1 MPGDKTT
8 RTTTDRLKRL
18 YLYVVGAV
26 VVVLL
31 TIGLLLFF
39 LADRSASL
47 LAVTLLAACGLAA
60 LTAWFYIASRD
71 ALEKT
76 TAGERKRL
84 AESEERYGRLYETSM
99 DGILHTDMEG
109 TVLECNK
116 AFAEMLGYLPYELKG
131 KTHFDITPGKWRGV
145 DFDVITNQLL
155 VTGHSDKYFK
165 EYVRKDG
172 SLVPVSVR
180 AWLDEDERGELSGI
194 WARAEDISEQKRYED
209 FIRETIIRLEQ
220 ANDRLREMDMLKTE
234 FVAVVSHELRAPLAA
249 IESALAAMK
258 VTGAAAESPEQ
269 RELMSVLDRGV
280 IRLSHLVDDLL
291 DITRIESGKLRLE
304 QVEVDPVELATRV
317 VETYRAR
324 AEEKGVSLTLSC
336 DGGSHS
342 STCDP
347 RRVEQVLVNL
357 VDNALKFTPGGE
369 VRIEVECA
377 PYRAVYSVSDSGP
390 GIPPEL
396 QQRVFEKFF
405 SSPPVVES
413 GPQGTG
419 LGLAISRGIVEAHG
433 GKMWVDSDTGRGA
446 TFRFEIPG

>member
-1 MPGDKTT
+1 MPSNEATEKNAH
-8 RTTTDRLKRL
+8 RLKRR
-18 YLYVVGAV
+18 YSYVIGSTLA
-26 VVVLL
+26 LL
-31 TIGLLLFF
+31 IAAGLLLYF
-39 LADRSASL
+39 LTGRSASVL
-47 LAVTLLAACGLAA
+47 VVTLLGTLGLAGVA
-60 LTAWFYIASRD
+60 AWSFVASRD

-76 TAGERKRL
+76 AAGERRRL

-116 AFAEMLGYLPYELKG
+116 AFAEMLGYLPAELKG
-131 KTHFDITPGKWRGV
+131 KTYFDITPGKWRGV
-145 DFDVITNQLL
+145 DWDVITNQLL

-180 AWLDEDERGELSGI
+180 AWLDEDEAGELSGI

-258 VTGAAAESPEQ
+258 AINAASEDPRPAQ
-269 RELMSVLDRGV
+269 LMSVLNRGV
-280 IRLSHLVDDLL
+280 VRLSHLVDDLL
-291 DITRIESGKLRLE
+291 DITRIESGQLRLE
-304 QVEVDPVELATRV
+304 QVEVDPVELASRV

-324 AEEKGVSLTLSC
+324 AEEKGVNLTLASN
-336 DGGSHS
+336 GGPCASI
-342 STCDP
+342 CDP

-369 VRIEVECA
+369 VRVDVECA
-377 PYRAVYSVSDSGP
+377 PYRAVYSVTDSGP

-396 QQRVFEKFF
+396 QDRVFEKFF

-413 GPQGTG
+413 GTQGTG
-419 LGLAISRGIVEAHG
+419 LGLAICRGIVEAHG

-446 TFRFEIPG
+446 TFHFEIPG